1 MTNPMTHDDPRL
13 IAYALNELEDADRA
27 VVEAFLA
34 GDETA
39 RRFVEETRQTA
50 AMLSRTLQSVPTP
63 TLTVEQ
69 RQAIAA
75 AAAAPAAGTR
85 ALNYQSTTQ
94 RSRAPWARWALATA
108 ACAALA
114 AGGFAMLRGP
124 RAMTP
129 RGTVAGPAS
138 QPQVDAES
146 RRITIAALSERS
158 QEQTRK
164 RNYEQALGI
173 LQQILDLD
181 PSNDYARGAYPL
193 VYDLFQRY
201 AVREHRELRNREVT
215 NQLNQAEEKKIPYE
229 DILRY
234 PENWPD
240 LSLSDRGSGGTGGGG
255 GGRAGRGA
263 SGGQTGKDFLDA
275 SDPAA
280 VSLGY
285 HVDAN
290 SAADPS
296 QPGQQASSGNAL
308 SKTGAGTLTF
318 QNATGATPV
327 TSGGVLTLGD
337 KSQPIDGTGLIVRNG
352 VVNASTTVQVPD
364 GGTLLL
370 GGQTLAEGVTFDIGQ
385 KSSGNGTVTV
395 AGVNNYTGTTT
406 INGGTLVTRGT
417 ANQGL
422 APTDFSGIVAHYHN
436 RSPDGMHL
444 LDGGVVDG
452 KTQTEFEKDQPGKP
466 ASAASEAPFPKNQT
480 AYRFIQGLRSAREA
494 LARND
499 QNGARAAVAQTR
511 GWLEKETVQLTPAEF
526 GEYTVAL
533 RQVEAAIPGTE
544 SYALI
549 NDNPFNAVIDQP
561 LSTFSIDVD
570 TASYANVR
578 RFIDQGQLPPPD
590 AVRIEE
596 MLNYFPYSYEKP
608 APDSKEPFKAAVEVA
623 GCPWNTAHRLAR
635 VAIKGREIAH
645 DKRPVSNLVFLVD
658 VSGSMN
664 EPKKL
669 PLVKEGLKLMVNE
682 LTENDRISIV
692 VYAGNAG
699 LVLPSTCAD
708 PKSKDTIL
716 AAIDN
721 LSAGGS
727 TNGGQGIELAY
738 KIATDNFI
746 KGGTNRVLLAT
757 DGDWNVGVTDQ
768 SSLINLIQDKAKSGV
783 FLSVLGYGFG
793 NLKDSTMEKLADKG
807 NGHYAYIDSIKE
819 ARKVLVEEMSGT
831 LVTIAKD
838 VKIQVE
844 FNPAK
849 VESYRLIGYE
859 NRMLRKEDFNN
870 DKIDAGEIGAGH
882 CVTALYELVPATKA
896 SAPATRPVAATQ
908 PEVDAL
914 KYQKHELVDSG
925 DLMTLKLRYKQPDGD
940 TSTKIEIPATDKG
953 LSYSKAS
960 EDFKFTAAVAQF
972 GMILRN
978 SAHKGTASL
987 DGVIELADEG
997 KGKDEKGYRGEFV
1010 ELARKAKALSK

>member
-13 IAYALNELEDADRA
+13 TAYALNELEDADRA
-27 VVEAFLA
+27 AVEAFLA

-69 RQAIAA
+69 RQAITA

-85 ALNYQSTTQ
+85 ALNYQSTAQ

-124 RAMTP
+124 RAMMP
-129 RGTVAGPAS
+129 RGTVVGPAS

-201 AVREHRELRNREVT
+201 AVREHRELRNREFT

-240 LSLSDRGSGGTGGGG
+240 LSLSDLGTGGTGGGG

-263 SGGQTGKDFLDA
+263 SGGQTSNDFLNA

-280 VSLGY
+280 VSLEY
-285 HVDAN
+285 HVDAT
-290 SAADPS
+290 SANPS

-308 SKTGAGTLTF
+308 SKSGAGTVTF
-318 QNATGATPV
+318 RNVTGAVPS
-327 TSGGVLTLGD
+327 TSGGFLTLGD
-337 KSQPIDGTGLIVRNG
+337 KSQPVDGTGLIVSSG
-352 VVNASTTVQVPD
+352 AVNASTT
-364 GGTLLL
+364 
-370 GGQTLAEGVTFDIGQ
+370 AGVTFDIEQ
-385 KSSGNGTVTV
+385 KSSGNGTVMLS
-395 AGVNNYTGTTT
+395 GVNNYTGTTT
-406 INGGTLVTRGT
+406 INGGTLVTGGNALPKWAGDSVLLPGT
-417 ANQGL
+417 DWGEASKDGGKAVPQGL
-422 APTDFSGIVAHYHN
+422 KPNSTPAIATT
-436 RSPDGMHL
+436 RL
-444 LDGGVVDG
+444 
-452 KTQTEFEKDQPGKP
+452 P
-466 ASAASEAPFPKNQT
+466 ASIEIRKDDT
-480 AYRFIQGLRSAREA
+480 RYRFSEGLRSAREA

-499 QNGARAAVAQTR
+499 QAGARAAVAQTR
-511 GWLEKETVQLTPAEF
+511 GLMDNIADRYTPAEL
-526 GEYTVAL
+526 GEFTVAL

-570 TASYANVR
+570 TASYANIR

-623 GCPWNTAHRLAR
+623 GCPWNSAHRLAR

-896 SAPATRPVAATQ
+896 SAPTTRPVAATQ

-925 DLMTLKLRYKQPDGD
+925 DLMTLKLRFKQPDGD

-953 LSYSKAS
+953 VSYSKAS

-978 SAHKGTASL
+978 SPHKGTASL